1 METNHK
7 QQIAETLNAYVGRYD
22 SQNKAA
28 NSLNGVS
35 SATVSQILNGNWEL
49 IKDSMWKSIASQI
62 GWLANKWVAVE
73 TRDFKLITS
82 LLSKSQQTARVY
94 AVTGD
99 SGTGKSFS
107 IEQYVATHKNAY
119 HLKCA
124 EYWSERY
131 FLKKLL
137 QTMGRDNGGGTIA
150 DMMEEVVYYIKKQS
164 DAIIIIDEADKLND
178 KVLRFFITLYNEL
191 QDHCGIVLCATDYL
205 GKRIKRGVSL
215 SRKGYKEIY
224 SRINRDFLELNGLGS
239 TDITQICMANGIS
252 TKREIKSI
260 VNECQGDLRI
270 IKEEINAIKKLQA
283 A

>member
-1 METNHK
+1 MENKHK
-7 QQIAETLNAYVGRYD
+7 QQIAESLNNYVARYD

-28 NSLNGVS
+28 NSLKGVS
-35 SATVSQILNGNWEL
+35 SATVSQVLNGKWDL
-49 IKDSMWKSIASQI
+49 INVVMWKSIASQI
-62 GWLANKWVAVE
+62 GWLANDWTAVE
-73 TRDFKLITS
+73 TRDFKTLTAI
-82 LLSKSQQTARVY
+82 LGRSQQSAKVY

-107 IEQYVATHKNAY
+107 IEQYVATNKNAY

-150 DMMEEVVYYIKKQS
+150 EMMEEVVYYLKKQNNP
-164 DAIIIIDEADKLND
+164 IIIIDEADKLND

-205 GKRIKRGVSL
+205 GKRIRRGVSL

-224 SRINRDFLELNGLGS
+224 SRINKDFLELSGIGS
-239 TDITQICMANGIS
+239 TDVAQICMANGIS
-252 TKREIKSI
+252 DRKSI
-260 VNECQGDLRI
+260 KAIVTECQGDLRI
-270 IKEEINAIKKLQA
+270 IKEEIKAIKQLQVA
-283 A
+283 